1 MPAHFQNDADRLLSR
16 IDCEDHFRFLDLPP
30 EVRNLIYRQL
40 LTFRGPTY
48 PTNGTPTSVKSQ
60 HKDLRQKKRDAIP
73 VPQSALNIL
82 CTNQQIHKEAMK
94 LFYQENDLVFSAPET
109 LQPFL
114 SSLGDRRLDSLRSV
128 TLF

>member
-60 HKDLRQKKRDAIP
+60 HKDLRQKRETPYLCHNLLSTFYAPTNRSTKR
-73 VPQSALNIL
+73 
-82 CTNQQIHKEAMK
+82 
-94 LFYQENDLVFSAPET
+94 
-109 LQPFL
+109 
-114 SSLGDRRLDSLRSV
+114 R
-128 TLF
+128 